1 MIDNQLSTADVN
13 NILIDIHKLE
23 DAIAVEKNKCDQS
36 IAYLKSCIE
45 EAKNIF
51 ETDTKDAQEQIA
63 ILKSKLERYFNANPP
78 TKTKLHRF
86 ACGSFGYNKAQTKY
100 FLNGNELN
108 ADNKDLLAI
117 VDKDYVKTKTY
128 VDWAK
133 FKTKLTFDK
142 PDEVFIADTGELV
155 AGLRAQRVFA
165 VKTS

>member
-1 MIDNQLSTADVN
+1 MIEQLSVADVEG
-13 NILIDIHKLE
+13 ILLKIHGLE
-23 DAIAVEKNKCDQS
+23 QDIAVEKNKCDQS
-36 IAYLKSCIE
+36 VAFFKARID

-51 ETDTKDAQEQIA
+51 EQDTKDLQDSIA
-63 ILKSKLERYFNANPP
+63 ILKAKLERYFNDNPP
-78 TKTKLHRF
+78 TKTKSLKF
-86 ACGSFGYNKAQTKY
+86 AGGSFGYNKAQTKY
-100 FLNGNELN
+100 FLNGIELN

-155 AGLRAQRVFA
+155 EGLRAQRVFA

>member
-1 MIDNQLSTADVN
+1 MIEQLSIADVEG
-13 NILIDIHKLE
+13 ILLKIHVLE
-23 DAIAVEKNKCDQS
+23 QDIAVEKNKCDQS
-36 IAYLKSCIE
+36 VAFFKARID

-51 ETDTKDAQEQIA
+51 EQDTKDLQDSVA
-63 ILKSKLERYFNANPP
+63 ILKAKLERYFNDNPP
-78 TKTKLHRF
+78 TKTKSLKF
-86 ACGSFGYNKAQTKY
+86 AGGSFGYNKAQTKY
-100 FLNGNELN
+100 FLNGAELN